1 MLEADYFFD
10 KNTGLLLAETLDVHR
25 WDYKEDKPQYEQ
37 YDYHSF
43 NRKLAMVNSQIIL
56 KDYQKIEKGDIIYL
70 FESIY
75 WITSIGIIGSI
86 TLLYGILKRSKINI
100 KKKENL
106 R

>member
-10 KNTGLLLAETLDVHR
+10 KITGLLIAETLDVHR

-43 NRKLAMVNSQIIL
+43 KRKLATVNSQIIL
-56 KDYQKIEKGDIIYL
+56 KDYQKIEKRDKIYL
-70 FESIY
+70 LESIY
-75 WITSIGIIGSI
+75 WIISIGIVVSI
-86 TLLYGILKRSKINI
+86 TVLYGILKRSKINI
-100 KKKENL
+100 KNKENL

>member
-10 KNTGLLLAETLDVHR
+10 KITGLLIAENLHVHR

-43 NRKLAMVNSQIIL
+43 SRKLARVNSQIIL
-56 KDYQKIEKGDIIYL
+56 NNYKKIEKRNNIYL

-75 WITSIGIIGSI
+75 WITSIGIIVFI
-86 TLLYGILKRSKINI
+86 TSLYVILKRSKINI
-100 KKKENL
+100 KSKENI

>member
-1 MLEADYFFD
+1 MVEADYFFD
-10 KNTGLLLAETLDVHR
+10 KITGLLIAENLHVHR

-56 KDYQKIEKGDIIYL
+56 NDYKKIEKEKNIYL

-75 WITSIGIIGSI
+75 WITSIGIVVSI
-86 TLLYGILKRSKINI
+86 TILYVFLKRSKINI
-100 KKKENL
+100 KRKENI